1 MDYFPIFMTLHGAPV
16 SVAGGGDVALRKVRL
31 LLAAGAAVR
40 VIAPTCHPELLEMA
54 TAGTLTYT
62 PRTWVAGDETGCRV
76 VIAATDDA
84 AVNQAVSAACQAVNI
99 PVNVVD
105 NPALC
110 SFIMPSIVDRSPV
123 LIAISSSGGMP
134 VLARWLRTQIEALL
148 PTGLARLARFGHE
161 ARARTK
167 AAIPDA
173 NSRRGLWERLL
184 ASAWAERMMNGD
196 EAQARA
202 EFDAALAAHDAPT
215 VGAVYLVGGGP
226 GNPDLLTF
234 RALRLMQQADV
245 VLYDN
250 LVAPEIVELTRRDAD
265 RIYVGKRTNQ
275 HALPQEEINLLL
287 VKLAKEGKRVVRL
300 KGGDPFMFGRGGEEI
315 ATLAAQGVPF
325 EVVPGITSACG
336 AAAYAGIPLTHRD
349 YAQSCVFVT
358 GHRQDGSIQL
368 DWDALARPHQT
379 VVIYMGV
386 ATAEALCA
394 ALIAHG
400 KPADTP
406 AAVVERATTPQQRV
420 FTGTLTTLPSL
431 MQTHAVGS
439 PALIIV
445 GEVVQ
450 LAPALTWYAPP
461 THKKP
466 RNRCPRRLAA
476 CYNQQPRHA
485 LSPVPRYETSR
496 QHGGTI
502 SDLA

>member
-215 VGAVYLVGGGP
+215 VGAVYLVGGG
-226 GNPDLLTF
+226 
-234 RALRLMQQADV
+234 
-245 VLYDN
+245 
-250 LVAPEIVELTRRDAD
+250 
-265 RIYVGKRTNQ
+265 
-275 HALPQEEINLLL
+275 
-287 VKLAKEGKRVVRL
+287 
-300 KGGDPFMFGRGGEEI
+300 
-315 ATLAAQGVPF
+315 
-325 EVVPGITSACG
+325 
-336 AAAYAGIPLTHRD
+336 
-349 YAQSCVFVT
+349 
-358 GHRQDGSIQL
+358 
-368 DWDALARPHQT
+368 
-379 VVIYMGV
+379 
-386 ATAEALCA
+386 
-394 ALIAHG
+394 
-400 KPADTP
+400 
-406 AAVVERATTPQQRV
+406 
-420 FTGTLTTLPSL
+420 
-431 MQTHAVGS
+431 
-439 PALIIV
+439 
-445 GEVVQ
+445 
-450 LAPALTWYAPP
+450 
-461 THKKP
+461 
-466 RNRCPRRLAA
+466 
-476 CYNQQPRHA
+476 
-485 LSPVPRYETSR
+485 
-496 QHGGTI
+496 
-502 SDLA
+502 